1 MPSEGIALRL
11 MHLYRLQGA
20 TTDLRVK
27 AVIQREID
35 ALSAKLD
42 QAFAEADVARQS
54 SDRSASPTRKSRR
67 P

>member
-1 MPSEGIALRL
+1 MASEGIALRL

-20 TTDLRVK
+20 TADRRVK

-42 QAFAEADVARQS
+42 QAFAAADVARQT
-54 SDRSASPTRKSRR
+54 SDRSASPARKSRR